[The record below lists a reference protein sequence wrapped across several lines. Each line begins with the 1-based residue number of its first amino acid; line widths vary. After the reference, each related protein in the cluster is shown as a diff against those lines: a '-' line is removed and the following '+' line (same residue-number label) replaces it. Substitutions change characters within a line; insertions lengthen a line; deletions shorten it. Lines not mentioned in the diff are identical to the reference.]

1 MLLVIKVMKAVVEM
15 KEILIRSKMVV
26 WSRIQLVL
34 ENVRDQIMAREN
46 LGKLATRTQQ
56 EQIPRR

>member
-15 KEILIRSKMVV
+15 KEILIRSEMTV

-34 ENVRDQIMAREN
+34 ENVRDQIMA
-46 LGKLATRTQQ
+46 
-56 EQIPRR
+56 

>member
-34 ENVRDQIMAREN
+34 ENVRDQIMA
-46 LGKLATRTQQ
+46 
-56 EQIPRR
+56 

>member
-1 MLLVIKVMKAVVEM
+1 MKSGKNYMLLVIKVMKAVVEM

-34 ENVRDQIMAREN
+34 ENVRDQIMA
-46 LGKLATRTQQ
+46 
-56 EQIPRR
+56 